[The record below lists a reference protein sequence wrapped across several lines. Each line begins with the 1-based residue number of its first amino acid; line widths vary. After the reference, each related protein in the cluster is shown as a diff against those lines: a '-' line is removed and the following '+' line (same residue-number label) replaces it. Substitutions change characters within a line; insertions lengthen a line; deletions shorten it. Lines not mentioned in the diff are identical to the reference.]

1 MFISISNRFA
11 LTSNWSWVQVIQL
24 CHLRMTYNS
33 LPGNALLYFCWV
45 FFVFVFFFWEICIY
59 LNRGLRNHPRH
70 KSLAAVKHA
79 AGRALV
85 GCTVPE
91 PSLGDGAREAADDD
105 GTQGLKSKSTM
116 EDNKDKKLLF
126 SNQGTKSK
134 IIVLCTVKM
143 IVFGFFF

>member
-1 MFISISNRFA
+1 M
-11 LTSNWSWVQVIQL
+11 
-24 CHLRMTYNS
+24 
-33 LPGNALLYFCWV
+33 
-45 FFVFVFFFWEICIY
+45 
-59 LNRGLRNHPRH
+59 
-70 KSLAAVKHA
+70 
-79 AGRALV
+79 